1 MVHLGMFTVVFILFD
16 PILKWSKWFILTNFW
31 LIWQFWKI
39 MVLQGCIY
47 HKARIV
53 TTDSISVLLRGDLCQ
68 GQERKQ
74 KKEDHVFFS
83 PNGFFRPHRIF
94 LSEQLFFVW
103 SVFFCSGDWQ
113 NKNKAADC
121 SFPGSQDTSFDWF
134 DWKHLLGKQNAQ
146 RTKYEIGMRCS
157 NQNAETGVWEQV
169 SASNGFS
176 NYLALCVL
184 RSFSKPLPLPKG
196 TVGGEGKGPLRKNLR
211 PAACKAT
218 TTAKKIAPFAFCGS
232 KVAPGNFFG
241 KRPIKPPPA
250 PPPTKKLYRRNI
262 CGKQSL
268 P

>member
-1 MVHLGMFTVVFILFD
+1 MI
-16 PILKWSKWFILTNFW
+16 SA
-31 LIWQFWKI
+31 
-39 MVLQGCIY
+39 
-47 HKARIV
+47 KAR
-53 TTDSISVLLRGDLCQ
+53 R
-68 GQERKQ
+68 ENK

-196 TVGGEGKGPLRKNLR
+196 TVGGGGQRPPQEKSSTSGLQSHHHRQKNRTVCVLWEQSCPRKFLRQ
-211 PAACKAT
+211 
-218 TTAKKIAPFAFCGS
+218 TA
-232 KVAPGNFFG
+232 N
-241 KRPIKPPPA
+241 
-250 PPPTKKLYRRNI
+250 
-262 CGKQSL
+262 
-268 P
+268 